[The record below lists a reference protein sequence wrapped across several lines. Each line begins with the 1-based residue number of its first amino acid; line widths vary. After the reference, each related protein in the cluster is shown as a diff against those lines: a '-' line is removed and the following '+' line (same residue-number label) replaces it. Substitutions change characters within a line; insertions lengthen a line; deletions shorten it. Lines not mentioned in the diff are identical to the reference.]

1 MSLRLHLICTC
12 RILIIEM
19 IKSDNMERP
28 MSLKEEFITYI
39 SQENGAHRAMQGH
52 MGKAAGLVRKQEQE

>member
-1 MSLRLHLICTC
+1 
-12 RILIIEM
+12 M

-52 MGKAAGLVRKQEQE
+52 MGKAAGLVRKQEQEWEEGEAEPLLGFQ